1 LDLLPDIWKPSGFLK
16 PSSGEAIMAITDP
29 KITET
34 ASAPSASTPGS
45 LTPSVRL
52 SRRLGSAE
60 ARLAAAASR
69 FSRPLL
75 RVAMGTV
82 FIWFGALKV
91 AGTTPVADLVAGTVP
106 WLDRSWFV
114 PALGAAEILMGIAVL
129 IGWHLTLVC
138 AVITAHLCGTFLVLV
153 MEPGLAFQNGNPLL
167 LTTIGEFVVKNVV
180 LISAALVLASSSA
193 PRRSPSTGESL

>member
-1 LDLLPDIWKPSGFLK
+1 
-16 PSSGEAIMAITDP
+16 MAITDP

-69 FSRPLL
+69 LSRPLL
-75 RVAMGTV
+75 RVAMGAV

-106 WLDRSWFV
+106 WLDRTWFV

-153 MEPGLAFQNGNPLL
+153 MEPGLAFQDGNPLL

-180 LISAALVLASSSA
+180 LVSAALVLASSSA
-193 PRRSPSTGESL
+193 PRRSPSTGGSL